1 MNVLCYIPVI
11 FQCQKE
17 LEQSRNESVDLS
29 ERLKVAR
36 HERSQALD
44 EKDEMVKKMYLEEQ
58 SRKKAENEVHYT
70 IL

>member
-1 MNVLCYIPVI
+1 M
-11 FQCQKE
+11 
-17 LEQSRNESVDLS
+17 EQSRNESVDLS

-58 SRKKAENEVHYT
+58 SRKKAENEVNAV
-70 IL
+70 